1 MQVLLTTDR
10 AGITWM
16 QHEGDLVDLP
26 RDEAELLI
34 AAGHAIAAKSDLTLK
49 NNPAGEASSEPA
61 FSSHNKQRT
70 RRR

>member
-10 AGITWM
+10 AGITWL
-16 QHEGDLVDLP
+16 QHEGDLVELP
-26 RDEAELLI
+26 QAEAELLI
-34 AAGHAIAAKSDLTLK
+34 QAGHAVLPD

-61 FSSHNKQRT
+61 FASHKQQRT

>member
-16 QHEGDLVDLP
+16 QHEGDLVDVP
-26 RDEAELLI
+26 QAEAELLI
-34 AAGHAIAAKSDLTLK
+34 QAGHAVLPDNK
-49 NNPAGEASSEPA
+49 PAGEDASEPA
-61 FSSHNKQRT
+61 SYSHNKQRT